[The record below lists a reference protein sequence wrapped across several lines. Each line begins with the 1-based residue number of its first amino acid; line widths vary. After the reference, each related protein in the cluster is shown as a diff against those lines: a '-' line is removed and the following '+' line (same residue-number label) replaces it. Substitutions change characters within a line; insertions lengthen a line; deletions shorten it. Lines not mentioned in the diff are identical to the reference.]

1 MHGVQEQV
9 VCRPVGSRR
18 ARPAAAGLTLFL
30 EPPRSIAVADGLLVG
45 RFQPFHLGHMSALRF
60 ALDTADRLWIGIG
73 SSNRPPEAANPFT
86 AAERREMIL
95 SSVDA
100 GTAARVAIYDIPD
113 VENHV
118 RWLDLID
125 EIVPPFGVVFTNDR
139 LTERLYSERKRG
151 AVRTVRIPFLD
162 RDELSGTRIRN
173 MLRGGAPPPDWQR
186 LVPSGTRDVL
196 RRCDAASRLADL

>member
-1 MHGVQEQV
+1 M
-9 VCRPVGSRR
+9 
-18 ARPAAAGLTLFL
+18 
-30 EPPRSIAVADGLLVG
+30 VG

-60 ALDTADRLWIGIG
+60 ALGAADRLWIGIG

-100 GTAARVAIYDIPD
+100 GTAARIVIYDIPD
-113 VENHV
+113 VANHV

-139 LTERLYSERKRG
+139 LTERLYSERRS

-173 MLRGGAPPPDWQR
+173 MLKGGAPTSDWQR

-196 RRCDAASRLADL
+196 RRCDAATRLADL

>member
-1 MHGVQEQV
+1 M
-9 VCRPVGSRR
+9 
-18 ARPAAAGLTLFL
+18 
-30 EPPRSIAVADGLLVG
+30 VG

-60 ALDTADRLWIGIG
+60 ALGTADRLWIGIG

-100 GTAARVAIYDIPD
+100 GTAARIAIYDIPD

-139 LTERLYSERKRG
+139 LTERLYSERKS
-151 AVRTVRIPFLD
+151 AVRAVRIPFLN

-173 MLRGGAPPPDWQR
+173 MLGGGAPPSDWQR

-196 RRCDAASRLADL
+196 RRCDAATRLADL

>member
-1 MHGVQEQV
+1 M
-9 VCRPVGSRR
+9 
-18 ARPAAAGLTLFL
+18 
-30 EPPRSIAVADGLLVG
+30 VG

-60 ALDTADRLWIGIG
+60 ALGTADRLWIGIG

-100 GTAARVAIYDIPD
+100 GTAARIAIYDIPD
-113 VENHV
+113 VENHI

-125 EIVPPFGVVFTNDR
+125 EIVPPFGVIFTNDR
-139 LTERLYSERKRG
+139 LTERLYSEKRKRR
-151 AVRTVRIPFLD
+151 AVRAVRIPFLN

-173 MLRGGAPPPDWQR
+173 MIGGGASPSDWQR

>member
-1 MHGVQEQV
+1 M
-9 VCRPVGSRR
+9 
-18 ARPAAAGLTLFL
+18 
-30 EPPRSIAVADGLLVG
+30 VG

-60 ALDTADRLWIGIG
+60 ALGTADRLWIGIG

-86 AAERREMIL
+86 AAERRDMIL

-100 GTAARVAIYDIPD
+100 GTAARIAIYDIPD
-113 VENHV
+113 VANHV

-139 LTERLYSERKRG
+139 LTESLYSGRRRG

-173 MLRGGAPPPDWQR
+173 MLGGGAPTSDWQR

-196 RRCDAASRLADL
+196 RRRGAATRLADL

>member
-1 MHGVQEQV
+1 M
-9 VCRPVGSRR
+9 PD
-18 ARPAAAGLTLFL
+18 PAAAGLTLFL
-30 EPPRSIAVADGLLVG
+30 ELPRSIAVADGLLVG

-60 ALDTADRLWIGIG
+60 ALGTADRLWIGIG

-100 GTAARVAIYDIPD
+100 GTAERIEIYDIPD

-139 LTERLYSERKRG
+139 LTERLYSERRRRG
-151 AVRTVRIPFLD
+151 TVRAVRIPFLN

-173 MLRGGAPPPDWQR
+173 MIGGGAPRSDWQR
-186 LVPSGTRDVL
+186 LVPSGTRGVL

>member
-1 MHGVQEQV
+1 MQEQV
-9 VCRPVGSRR
+9 ASGPG
-18 ARPAAAGLTLFL
+18 AAAPDPAAAGLTLFL
-30 EPPRSIAVADGLLVG
+30 ELPRSIAVADGLLVG

-60 ALDTADRLWIGIG
+60 ALGAADRLWIGIG

-100 GTAARVAIYDIPD
+100 GTAARIATYDIPD

-139 LTERLYSERKRG
+139 LTERLYSERRRG
-151 AVRTVRIPFLD
+151 SVRVVRIPFLN
-162 RDELSGTRIRN
+162 RDELSGTRIRG
-173 MLRGGAPPPDWQR
+173 MIGGGAPQSDWQR
-186 LVPSGTRDVL
+186 LVPPGTRDVL
-196 RRCDAASRLADL
+196 RRCGAASRLADL

>member
-1 MHGVQEQV
+1 M
-9 VCRPVGSRR
+9 
-18 ARPAAAGLTLFL
+18 
-30 EPPRSIAVADGLLVG
+30 VG

-60 ALDTADRLWIGIG
+60 ALGAADRLWIGIG

-86 AAERREMIL
+86 AAERRDMIL

-100 GTAARVAIYDIPD
+100 GTAARIAIYDIPD
-113 VENHV
+113 VANHV

-125 EIVPPFGVVFTNDR
+125 EIVPPFDVVFTNDR

-173 MLRGGAPPPDWQR
+173 MLKGGAPTSDWQR

-196 RRCDAASRLADL
+196 RRCDAATRLADL

>member
-9 VCRPVGSRR
+9 VCRPGGRR
-18 ARPAAAGLTLFL
+18 ARPAVAAGLTLFL

-60 ALDTADRLWIGIG
+60 ALGTADRLWIGIG

-100 GTAARVAIYDIPD
+100 GTAARIAIYDIPD

-139 LTERLYSERKRG
+139 LTERLYSERKS
-151 AVRTVRIPFLD
+151 AVRAVRIPFLN
-162 RDELSGTRIRN
+162 RNELSGTRIRN
-173 MLRGGAPPPDWQR
+173 MLGGGAPPSDWQR

-196 RRCDAASRLADL
+196 RRCDAATRLADL

>member
-1 MHGVQEQV
+1 MHG
-9 VCRPVGSRR
+9 
-18 ARPAAAGLTLFL
+18 PAAAANLTLFL
-30 EPPRSIAVADGLLVG
+30 ELPHSMAVADGLLVG

-60 ALDTADRLWIGIG
+60 ALGTAGRLWIGIG

-100 GTAARVAIYDIPD
+100 GTAARITIYDIPD

-125 EIVPPFGVVFTNDR
+125 GIVPPFGVVFTNDR
-139 LTERLYSERKRG
+139 LTERLYSERRSG
-151 AVRTVRIPFLD
+151 AVRAVRIPFLN
-162 RDELSGTRIRN
+162 RDELSGTRIRD
-173 MLRGGAPPPDWQR
+173 MIGGGAPPSDWQR

-196 RRCDAASRLADL
+196 RRCDAESRLANL

>member
-1 MHGVQEQV
+1 MHG
-9 VCRPVGSRR
+9 
-18 ARPAAAGLTLFL
+18 PAAAANLTLFL
-30 EPPRSIAVADGLLVG
+30 ELPHSMAVADGLLVG

-60 ALDTADRLWIGIG
+60 ALGTAGRLWIGIG

-100 GTAARVAIYDIPD
+100 GTAARITIYDIPD

-125 EIVPPFGVVFTNDR
+125 GIVPPFGVVFTNDR
-139 LTERLYSERKRG
+139 LTERLYSERRSG
-151 AVRTVRIPFLD
+151 AVRAVRIPLLN
-162 RDELSGTRIRN
+162 RDELSGTRIRD
-173 MLRGGAPPPDWQR
+173 MIGGGAPPSDWQR

-196 RRCDAASRLADL
+196 RRCDAESRLANL